1 MFSNSFFIIV
11 IVMVFLM
18 YGEKVKWIM
27 VNFSFCNVFGLSFK
41 LDFVKMII
49 SVMFCRVVDYFL
61 LICWVMLIF
70 GIFLRI
76 NFIISIFNRGG
87 KVFFDS
93 FFVKKLFKVV
103 RIIMLK
109 ILKILF
115 FGKSF
120 CLRIDYNIV

>member
-76 NFIISIFNRGG
+76 NLIISIFKRGG

-93 FFVKKLFKVV
+93 FLVKKLFKVV